1 MGLDIGEKRIGVAM
15 GDTSTRVAVP
25 VKVMPAADVLGN
37 ARTWR
42 LLLDDEAPEL
52 LVAGL
57 PKSMSGADGKQAA
70 RVRAAAQTIAQAA
83 GLPLEFSD
91 ERLSSSEA
99 KRVLR
104 AQGMSEKQMRGK
116 LDSVAASLFLE
127 TWLSAHADS
136 AEK

>member
-15 GDTSTRVAVP
+15 GDTSTRIAVP

-70 RVRAAAQTIAQAA
+70 RVRAAAQTIAQTA

-104 AQGMSEKQMRGK
+104 EQGMSEKQMRGK

-136 AEK
+136 AGK